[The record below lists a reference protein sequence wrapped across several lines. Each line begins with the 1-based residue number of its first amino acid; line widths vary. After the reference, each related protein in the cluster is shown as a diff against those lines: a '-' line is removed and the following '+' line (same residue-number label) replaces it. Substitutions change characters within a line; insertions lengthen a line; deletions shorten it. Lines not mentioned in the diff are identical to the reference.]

1 MLGRRLLKRLTRL
14 GLATYAMTYC
24 MAFTVCASENPIADL
39 AVADTVQV
47 LEVEA
52 GRDSGLNS
60 DLLSKDLI
68 KESEDGE
75 IIGADGLLEDGAVS
89 AGEEPDKLQ
98 AEDLLVTHE
107 GEEGEAFFTETPKLP
122 PAVDDEGEAVDPD
135 YVEFNCSALTV
146 TDLNQSYPFTVY
158 KGRKPIGNISQ
169 ISFGLADNKN
179 GTGAS
184 PSFRGASISEYGI
197 LNFSSSTESMTF
209 YVIAD
214 VEGRIASCKVVVY
227 VPIEEIEFECDTDS
241 RQEHGKNI
249 NMTVNETA
257 ECRRAKA
264 YIMPV
269 GQSYNLLN
277 ISRISYELLENGEQ
291 IDKNRGINMT
301 VDERGLAHI
310 DFLNLTRSG
319 LFEIRAKYNNAY
331 VDAEGVNRTY
341 ANNPEA
347 VCRLNISVKGD
358 VPLDDYEAHLSDK
371 SLKVQMYKSK
381 NPLAVTF
388 RNANTGTTAEVDD
401 YVITNCSFTNSKLND
416 FSSYGLL
423 NLGVLE
429 DGKTVNIN
437 ASKSFVDAGSV
448 PSFIKEF
455 KKGIS
460 TGLEVSVKATINGT
474 RVEDTFTTNENVTI
488 TFGDTKPTAKD
499 IKAVGT
505 LEFNSYEA
513 GREGHGITFQG
524 PEVGRIMTPPT
535 KKDKEAYF
543 KAGLDADSDA
553 IAFNSTSSMPAK
565 GNGKLNVLVFLN
577 DTEYNLPS
585 NYNISVPVSY
595 KITNGAPVLTLDQSS
610 ALLNCAPSDY
620 LLVSF
625 GIKGMTGDTLVM
637 CDVKDSKGHAINGTA
652 PITASAFLSG
662 TSGYVYLGANDGIEY
677 GTSYKVEIY
686 PQNDVSGRK
695 GVKKVITVKTPAEK
709 AVQSFTTKQKG
720 TIDAGIP
727 MSAVYLTLS
736 GKNVNLLL
744 KTPVN
749 VTTTLKN
756 GEDISDLL
764 TYYVFPDEKLNPVF
778 ILYEK
783 SPFLLLEKGL
793 GGQQY
798 VTKIAYNI
806 SGNTITTEYKGK
818 ISNSVVTPKLEES
831 RISINPD
838 ANFNQTIRI
847 PVTNLPG
854 GEYKYDIKNNSPFGI
869 NVTSELARDYVEIST
884 DTISDSAYGKT
895 FEIAITPKV
904 PEKYNANLSA
914 KAATLKIAVL
924 NPKKNAAAMSAKV
937 KGGIDAVR
945 DDTNATAVI
954 SFKNIYDPESMIE
967 DIVCEDIV
975 LKGKGKSTPLP
986 CYENFNCTIDG
997 NKVIFTRMPGKNIQA
1012 GTYVATL
1019 AAVLNN
1025 GRRVTGTVE
1034 FKVVRGKTNTVVK
1047 PSPAVLINRDNARY
1061 TTVYISPKKNDA
1073 NAIINATI
1081 VADKNKFDEYF
1092 SLEQIKDKPGTY
1104 RLRVQK
1110 GYYEKQVKKSI
1121 VSLITKVVS
1130 KSVKVNVYYNGS
1142 TEYETVTV
1150 KVKIKP

>member
-14 GLATYAMTYC
+14 GLATYAMTWC

-122 PAVDDEGEAVDPD
+122 LAVDDEGAAVDPD

-158 KGRKPIGNISQ
+158 KGGNPIENISQ

-184 PSFRGASISEYGI
+184 PSFRGARISEHGI
-197 LNFSSSTESMTF
+197 LNFSSSTGSMTF

-214 VEGRIASCKVVVY
+214 VGGRIASCKVVVY
-227 VPIEEIEFECDTDS
+227 VPIEEIEIVCDTDS
-241 RQEHGKNI
+241 GNEHGKNI

-257 ECRRAKA
+257 EWRQAKA

-269 GQSYNLLN
+269 GQSYKLLN
-277 ISRISYELLENGEQ
+277 ISRMSYELLENGKQ

-301 VDERGLAHI
+301 VDEGGLAHI

-341 ANNPEA
+341 VKNPEA

-358 VPLDDYEAHLSDK
+358 VPHDDYEAHLSDK
-371 SLKVQMYKSK
+371 SLKVEMYKSK

-388 RNANTGTTAEVDD
+388 RNANTGSEVVVDD
-401 YVITNCSFTNSKLND
+401 YEITDFRFTNNTLNNMGSM
-416 FSSYGLL
+416 FNY
-423 NLGVLE
+423 GVLE
-429 DGKTVNIN
+429 DGKTININ
-437 ASKSFVDAGSV
+437 ASKAFIDSGSV
-448 PSFIKEF
+448 PSFIKSY

-460 TGLEVSVKATINGT
+460 TGIEVSVKATINGT
-474 RVEDTFTTNENVTI
+474 KVEDKYTTNENVTI
-488 TFGDTKPTAKD
+488 TFDDALPKAKD
-499 IKAVGT
+499 IKSAGT
-505 LEFNSYEA
+505 LEFDSFKA
-513 GREGHGITFQG
+513 GMEGLGVKFTG
-524 PEVGRIMTPPT
+524 PEVGSIMAPT
-535 KKDKEAYF
+535 TDKDKKAYD
-543 KAGLDADSDA
+543 KAGLTVDSGTCTV
-553 IAFNSTSSMPAK
+553 NSTKQMPEK
-565 GNGKLNVLVFLN
+565 GSGKVNVLVFLN

-610 ALLNCAPSDY
+610 ALLNCAPSDF

-652 PITASAFLSG
+652 PITASAFSSG

-686 PQNDVSGRK
+686 PQNVVSGRK

-756 GEDISDLL
+756 GKDISDLL
-764 TYYVFPDEKLNPVF
+764 TYYAFPDEKLNPVF

-884 DTISDSAYGKT
+884 GTISDSEYGKT
-895 FEIAITPKV
+895 FEIAITPKA
-904 PEKYNANLSA
+904 PEKYNATLSA
-914 KAATLKIAVL
+914 KAVTLKIAVL

-967 DIVCEDIV
+967 DIVCKDIV

-1025 GRRVTGTVE
+1025 GGHVTGTVE
-1034 FKVVRGKTNTVVK
+1034 FKVVRGKTNTVVN
-1047 PSPAVLINRDNARY
+1047 PATAVLINRDNARY
-1061 TTVYISPKKNDA
+1061 TTVYFSPKKNDA

-1121 VSLITKVVS
+1121 VSMITKEVT
-1130 KSVKVNVYYNGS
+1130 KNVKVNVYYNGS